1 MTMVEGPM
9 GFTVVLPTLN
19 EADSLPGL
27 LDRLEAVARTH
38 PSLDTQE
45 VIVVDDGSTDGTLE
59 FISKWSA
66 ATHPFGIRVIR
77 RKERHGPASAEL
89 EGIQA
94 SRSEVV
100 VKLDA
105 DGQHPVELIPRLV
118 QEASNGSDIA
128 VASRYC
134 EGGGT
139 NWAPIRGLISRV
151 ARLGSQLV
159 LPPARPLSDPVSGFF
174 AVRKRLTAG
183 MDIFMPRYKLLL
195 YILASNPDSR
205 VTEIP
210 FTMID
215 RETGR
220 SKIIGTSF
228 DYVIGFLVEL
238 GQYARLSARP
248 EGRRV
253 KPRAE
258 AQPVD

>member
-1 MTMVEGPM
+1 MEYTI
-9 GFTVVLPTLN
+9 VLPTLN
-19 EADSLPGL
+19 EAEALPGL
-27 LDRLEAVARTH
+27 LERLEAVARTH
-38 PSLDTQE
+38 PSLGVRE

-59 FISKWSA
+59 VASTWSA
-66 ATHPFGIRVIR
+66 STHPFGIRVIR

-94 SRSEVV
+94 SRSDVV

-134 EGGGT
+134 NGGGT
-139 NWAPIRGLISRV
+139 NWSPVRGLISRV
-151 ARLGSQLV
+151 ARFGSQLL
-159 LPPARPLSDPVSGFF
+159 LPPARRLSDPISGFF
-174 AVRKRLTAG
+174 AVRKRLTEG
-183 MDIFMPRYKLLL
+183 MDIFIPRYKLLL
-195 YILASNPDSR
+195 YILAANPDSR

-220 SKIIGTSF
+220 SKIVGTSI
-228 DYVIGFLVEL
+228 DYVVGFLIEL
-238 GQYARLSARP
+238 ARYAKLLAGPGAQRWEAP
-248 EGRRV
+248 E
-253 KPRAE
+253 E
-258 AQPVD
+258 NAQSMD